1 MKNHPS
7 NQPRLREAWVFFF
20 LLGVVMLNY
29 PLLHIFNKPNTVLG
43 IPLLVLYFMLGWPL
57 SIGVIYL
64 FSRTLTGGD
73 DQAQGEDGEPGDEQ

>member
-20 LLGVVMLNY
+20 VLGVVMLNY
-29 PLLHIFNKPNTVLG
+29 PLLHIFNKPISFFG

-64 FSRTLTGGD
+64 FSQTLLSKNEQGQDEEEETGD
-73 DQAQGEDGEPGDEQ
+73 DR